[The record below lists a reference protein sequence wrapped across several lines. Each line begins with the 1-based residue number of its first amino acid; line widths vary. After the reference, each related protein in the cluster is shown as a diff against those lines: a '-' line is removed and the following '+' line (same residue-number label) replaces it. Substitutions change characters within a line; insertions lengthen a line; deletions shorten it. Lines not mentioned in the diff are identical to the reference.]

1 MMEKYLLQGHA
12 AFWLGCL
19 WIKSSNEEETR
30 EENSLANKNI
40 IRQSFGKKRNKC
52 ALKELGTSIT
62 VDKVSAERKREE
74 KWLGQSPSGI

>member
-1 MMEKYLLQGHA
+1 MILKPPLCKLDGQVKTLLMEKYLLQGHA

-40 IRQSFGKKRNKC
+40 IRQSFGEKK
-52 ALKELGTSIT
+52 ETSP
-62 VDKVSAERKREE
+62 
-74 KWLGQSPSGI
+74 L

>member
-1 MMEKYLLQGHA
+1 M
-12 AFWLGCL
+12 WLGCL

-30 EENSLANKNI
+30 KKNSLSKENI
-40 IRQSFGKKRNKC
+40 IRYKLGKKKKQVL

-74 KWLGQSPSGI
+74 KWFGQSPSGI